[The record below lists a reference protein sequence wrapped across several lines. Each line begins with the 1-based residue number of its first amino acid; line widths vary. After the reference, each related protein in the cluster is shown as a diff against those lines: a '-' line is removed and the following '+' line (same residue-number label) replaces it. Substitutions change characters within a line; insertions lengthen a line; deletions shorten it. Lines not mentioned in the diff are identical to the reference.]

1 MASKSRQRAEA
12 RTRARFSLKWRSV
25 VAKGLMHLVL
35 IVVAI
40 YVLFP
45 MWWAFSSSL
54 KGSKELYSAD
64 PTLWPKNASWA
75 NYTGTLFDMTRFN
88 VLEQLRNSLL
98 VTGGTVLLTALL
110 ATLAGYG
117 FARIRFRGRD
127 LIFIVFLLSLFIP
140 QSGGLMAAYELM
152 SYLHLRNNLLGLIL
166 AFSSGLTVPVFIMR
180 QSFQALP
187 NELDDAARIDGANRW
202 QFFWR
207 IGIPMVSA
215 GITVVCIFTFISA
228 WGEYLFTYTMEDVQ
242 GLYTLAVAV
251 AQTQIPNAAF
261 VDIPQFSAYGATA
274 AIAIMAAVPAL
285 LIFILLQKWF
295 VRGLAEGALKF

>member
-1 MASKSRQRAEA
+1 
-12 RTRARFSLKWRSV
+12 V
-25 VAKGLMHLVL
+25 VL
-35 IVVAI
+35 IAVSI

-45 MWWAFSSSL
+45 LWWAFSSSL
-54 KGSKELYSAD
+54 KGVKELYGVD
-64 PTLWPKNASWA
+64 PTLWPAHPSLA
-75 NYTGTLFDMTRFN
+75 NYVGTLFDMSKFDI
-88 VLEQLRNSLL
+88 VEQMRNSVV

-127 LIFIVFLLSLFIP
+127 LIFIIFLLSLFIP

-152 SYLHLRNNLLGLIL
+152 SFLHLRNSLLGLIL
-166 AFSSGLTVPVFIMR
+166 AFSSSLTVPVFIMR

-187 NELDDAARIDGANRW
+187 NELDDAARIDGATRW

-207 IGIPMVSA
+207 VGVPLVSA

-228 WGEYLFTYTMEDVQ
+228 WGEYLFTYTMEDAQ
-242 GLYTLAVAV
+242 NLYTLAVAV
-251 AQTQIPNAAF
+251 AQTEIPNAAF
-261 VDIPQFSAYGATA
+261 VDVPAFSAYGASA

-285 LIFILLQKWF
+285 AIFILLQKWF

>member
-1 MASKSRQRAEA
+1 MATTTPPVAATARRAGP
-12 RTRARFSLKWRSV
+12 RIHWRK
-25 VAKGLMHLVL
+25 VAGKGLMHVVL
-35 IVVAI
+35 IAASI

-45 MWWAFSSSL
+45 LWWAFSSSL
-54 KGSKELYSAD
+54 KGVKELYGVD
-64 PTLWPKNASWA
+64 PTLWPAHPSLA
-75 NYTGTLFDMTRFN
+75 NYAGTLFDMSKFDI
-88 VLEQLRNSLL
+88 VEQMRNSVV
-98 VTGGTVLLTALL
+98 VTGGTVVLTALL

-127 LIFIVFLLSLFIP
+127 LIFIIFLLSLFIP

-152 SYLHLRNNLLGLIL
+152 SFLHLRNSLLGLIL

-187 NELDDAARIDGANRW
+187 NELDDAARIDGATRW

-207 IGIPMVSA
+207 VGVPMVSA

-228 WGEYLFTYTMEDVQ
+228 WGEYLFTFTMEDTQ
-242 GLYTLAVAV
+242 SLYTLAVAV
-251 AQTQIPNAAF
+251 AQTEIPNAAF
-261 VDIPQFSAYGATA
+261 VDVPAFSAYGASA
-274 AIAIMAAVPAL
+274 AIAIMAAAPAL